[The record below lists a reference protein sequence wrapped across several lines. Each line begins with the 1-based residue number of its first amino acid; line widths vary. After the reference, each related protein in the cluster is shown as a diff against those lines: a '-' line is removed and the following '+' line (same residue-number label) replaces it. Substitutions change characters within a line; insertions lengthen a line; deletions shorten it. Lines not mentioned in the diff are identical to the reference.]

1 MTKQESNRLAIV
13 ETKMNSIVLEI
24 VSLKEFLIE
33 KINATDRAN
42 AITMAGQDKAIA
54 IAMTASE
61 KAIGKAEVANDL
73 KFSEVDR
80 RYNDSMVALNAS
92 IKTLTESKD
101 LNAGAKTGTSESKTG
116 VKDII
121 VYILFAMTA
130 ISFIISMY
138 TR

>member
-1 MTKQESNRLAIV
+1 MTKAESNRLAIV
-13 ETKMNSIVLEI
+13 ETKMNSVVLEI
-24 VSLKEFLIE
+24 CSLKEFLIE

-73 KFSEVDR
+73 KFNEIDR
-80 RYNDSMVALNAS
+80 RYNDSIAALTAN

-101 LNAGAKTGTSESKTG
+101 LTAGAKTGIKDFQYLINWIITIAGFILMYFVLRG
-116 VKDII
+116 V
-121 VYILFAMTA
+121 
-130 ISFIISMY
+130 
-138 TR
+138 